1 MTAAPTSL
9 LSSIASTIASSSGPE
24 LPMHVVHPYP
34 TVSNPIA
41 SRSAVSPDLSRYSVT
56 TWDPGASDVF
66 TQGFG
71 FNPRACALR
80 ATSPAATS
88 TEGLDVLVQDVI
100 AAITTSPW
108 VNSKFFPSTFTAK

>member
-24 LPMHVVHPYP
+24 LPMQVVQPYP

-41 SRSAVSPDLSRYSVT
+41 FRSAVSPDLSRYSVT
-56 TWDPGASDVF
+56 TCEPGASEVF

-71 FNPRACALR
+71 FNPLACAFR
-80 ATSPAATS
+80 ATRPAATR
-88 TEGLDVLVQDVI
+88 TAGFDVLVQDVI
-100 AAITTSPW
+100 AAITTSPC
-108 VNSKFFPSTFTAK
+108 VSS

>member
-9 LSSIASTIASSSGPE
+9 LSSIASTMASSSGPE
-24 LPMHVVHPYP
+24 LPMQVVQPYP

-41 SRSAVSPDLSRYSVT
+41 SRSAVRPDLLRYSVT
-56 TWDPGASDVF
+56 TCDPGASEVF

-71 FNPRACALR
+71 FSPLACALR

-88 TEGLDVLVQDVI
+88 TDGFDVFVQEVI

-108 VNSKFFPSTFTAK
+108 VSSKFFPSTLTDR